1 VILNDIAHSFPAG
14 HRLRVSISM
23 SYWPIAWPAPEPA
36 TLTVYTAAS
45 ALELPVRPSR
55 VEDSSLPDFEPPES
69 AAGPK
74 ETELQPMR
82 ARRTVTHQL
91 GTGKI
96 VHTSGVEGD
105 DLRAGMR
112 RTRLD
117 ELDLE
122 YGQAM
127 QRRLTLDPPDP
138 LSARAE
144 HRALVEFARDGWR
157 CATETR
163 LRISATATEFR
174 VEAELRGTEGET
186 TVFERRW
193 DKKIPRDLN

>member
-1 VILNDIAHSFPAG
+1 MLNDVAHSFPAG
-14 HRLRVSISM
+14 HRLRVSIST

-36 TLTVYTAAS
+36 TITVFTGAS
-45 ALELPVRPSR
+45 AFELPVRPMR
-55 VEDSSLPDFEPPES
+55 AGDSSLPAFEPPES
-69 AAGPK
+69 APGPK

-82 ARRTVTHQL
+82 AGRAVTYNL
-91 GTGKI
+91 GTGEI
-96 VHTSGVEGD
+96 THASGVEGD

-117 ELDLE
+117 DLDLE
-122 YGQAM
+122 CGQAV
-127 QRRLTLDPPDP
+127 QRRLTIDPRDP

-163 LRISATATEFR
+163 LRITATATAFR
-174 VEAELRGTEGET
+174 VEAEMRGTEGDA
-186 TVFERRW
+186 TVFERTW
-193 DKKIPRDLN
+193 DKRIKRDLC